1 VSPMMKHI
9 FNKCSWTV
17 LLPVGILFLLLSV
30 NPLFAAY
37 SGHVASFKNE
47 DNAAKFVARMKAKG
61 LVAFYKKADVQQ
73 KGELYR
79 SYIGKYKTRLQ
90 ARKALAKLKKAG
102 VIDYFQIQKTAAQ
115 DGKIVMKKMKT
126 KPQKDKPALQKS
138 VKSKETIIPAAR
150 EKQGGEILKAPAYEM
165 KKPQTMKP
173 DLKAMGHFNLGMEN
187 ITKRQ
192 YEAAL
197 DDLNKAISE
206 DDGFA
211 AAYNKRCFVLHMI
224 GNTDSAIKDCTK
236 AIILKPDFAEA
247 YYNRG
252 LANQAANQIESAV
265 ADYGRA
271 IAIDSNYEAAY
282 TKRGYMYYLAG
293 HSKQAIDYYTK
304 AIGIKPDDDEA
315 YFNRALAYHDSGNM
329 DNALADVQKA
339 CLLKN
344 EQACRI
350 AEDMSR
356 K

>member
-1 VSPMMKHI
+1 MKGI
-9 FNKCSWTV
+9 FKKSTLTV

-30 NPLFAAY
+30 NPLFADY
-37 SGHVASFKNE
+37 SGHVASFKSE
-47 DNAAKFVARMKAKG
+47 ENAAKFVARMKAKG
-61 LVAFYKKADVQQ
+61 LVAFYKKADVPE

-79 SYIGKYKTRLQ
+79 SYIGKYKTLSQ
-90 ARKALAKLKKAG
+90 ASEALDKLKKAG
-102 VIDYFQIQKTAAQ
+102 VIDYFQIQKTVAK
-115 DGKIVMKKMKT
+115 DGEIVMKKMKT
-126 KPQKDKPALQKS
+126 KPQKDKPAKQK
-138 VKSKETIIPAAR
+138 PAASKKTITPAAS
-150 EKQGGEILKAPAYEM
+150 EKQGGEIIKKPALGM

-173 DLKAMGHFNLGMEN
+173 DVNPMEHYNLGMEN
-187 ITKRQ
+187 IAKKQ

-197 DDLNKAISE
+197 NDLNKAISE
-206 DDGFA
+206 DDGFT

-224 GNTDSAIKDCTK
+224 GNTDQAIKDCTT
-236 AIILKPDFAEA
+236 AIISKPDFAEA

-271 IAIDSNYEAAY
+271 IAIDGNYEAAY
-282 TKRGYMYYLAG
+282 AKRGYMYYVSG
-293 HSKQAIDYYTK
+293 HSKQAIDDYTR

-329 DNALADVQKA
+329 DKALADVEKA

-350 AEDMSR
+350 AEDMS
-356 K
+356 KK